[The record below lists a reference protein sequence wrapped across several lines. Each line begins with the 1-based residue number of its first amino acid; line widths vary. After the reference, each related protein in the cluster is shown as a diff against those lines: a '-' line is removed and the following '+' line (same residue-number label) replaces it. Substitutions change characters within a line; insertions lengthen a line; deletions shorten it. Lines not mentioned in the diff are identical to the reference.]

1 MNKIASAVKTEFITG
16 ERVKSELNFS
26 NPLETLVSV
35 MLSAQCTDKRVNM
48 VTPVLFAKYKTA
60 SDYANAKLDDVEQ
73 IIKSVNYYHNKAKNL
88 IEMGKHL
95 AKHHEGQVPSSLE
108 DLVKI
113 PGCGRKTA
121 QVVLIEAFDIPAFPV
136 DTHIFR
142 VSNRLGLTDAKNV
155 IESEQQL
162 KSIFSKEDWGNLHRA
177 LVLHGRYVCK
187 AVKPDC
193 ENCKFRSICKSK

>member
-1 MNKIASAVKTEFITG
+1 MNNIASRVKTEFITG

-48 VTPVLFAKYKTA
+48 VTPALFAKYKTA
-60 SDYANAKLDDVEQ
+60 SDYANANLAEVEE

-88 IEMGKHL
+88 IDMGKYLDMHFD
-95 AKHHEGQVPSSLE
+95 GQVPSSLE

-121 QVVLIEAFDIPAFPV
+121 QVVQIEAFDVPAFPV

-155 IESEQQL
+155 LESEKQL
-162 KSIFSKEDWGNLHRA
+162 KAIFDKKDWGNLHRA

-193 ENCKFRSICKSK
+193 DGCKFKDICKSK

>member
-1 MNKIASAVKTEFITG
+1 MDKIASAVKNEFITG

-48 VTPVLFAKYKTA
+48 VTPALFAKYKTA
-60 SDYANAKLDDVEQ
+60 SDYANASVLEVEEL
-73 IIKSVNYYHNKAKNL
+73 IKSVNYYHNKAKNL
-88 IEMGKHL
+88 IEMGKYLVLHFD
-95 AKHHEGQVPSSLE
+95 GQVPSNLE

-121 QVVLIEAFDIPAFPV
+121 QVVLIEAFDVPAFPV

-142 VSNRLGLTDAKNV
+142 VSNRLGLTDAKNPL
-155 IESEQQL
+155 ESEKQL
-162 KSIFSKEDWGNLHRA
+162 KAIFNKDDWGDLHRA

-187 AVKPDC
+187 AIKPNC
-193 ENCKFRSICKSK
+193 ENCKFNNICKSK